1 MGGKWQKYSKAN
13 SPGALPPARA
23 AGPRSL
29 AGAAGRRE
37 QEEETE
43 EEREPGCGRK
53 AGPPKGDGSGRT
65 GCGAEEN

>member
-1 MGGKWQKYSKAN
+1 MGGKWQEYSKAN

-53 AGPPKGDGSGRT
+53 AGPAKGDGSGRT